1 MDVKKEIEE
10 NINEENIIKILK
22 HYNCNPVVNITEY
35 IIFPSV
41 CHNKISSHKL
51 YYYKS
56 SKSFFCYSNCGSMSI
71 FDLIMEIEN
80 TNFRNALKILCEIL
94 NVEFSQGF
102 YIPDEDDTFLT
113 QIQKKKDEELE
124 LEKQKQFFID
134 EQERT
139 LRIEL
144 TPINKRILQ
153 YFSSDLSYCRWLYED
168 YEEFAL
174 RQFEIKS
181 YIIDGGI
188 IIPHFDIDNNL
199 VGIRV
204 RNFGNKEKFF
214 GKYTP
219 LYLDMT
225 MYKHSLSY
233 NLYGL
238 NLNKHTI
245 KNSKRCVIVES
256 EKAVI
261 KAKQWFKNF
270 SIVIGVC
277 GSNISYWQI
286 NTLAKLGVKE
296 ICFCWDKDYRDETEK
311 EKWRTKVLKIYNKAI
326 KFIERKEFDIRLTII
341 DYDTV
346 ENNIEY
352 KSNPFDLNTPNV
364 YKQLFK
370 NRIAYENV

>member
-22 HYNCNPVVNITEY
+22 HYNCNPVVNVNEY
-35 IIFPSV
+35 MIFPSI

-51 YYYKS
+51 YYYKN
-56 SKSFFCYSNCGSMSI
+56 SKSFFCYSSCGSMSI
-71 FDLIMEIEN
+71 FNLIMEIEN
-80 TNFRNALKILCEIL
+80 TNFRNSLKILCEIL
-94 NVEFSQGF
+94 NIKFSEGF
-102 YIPDEDDTFLT
+102 QIPDEDDTFLT

-124 LEKQKQFFID
+124 LERQKQFFID

-139 LRIEL
+139 LKVEL
-144 TPINKRILQ
+144 TTINKRILQ
-153 YFSSDLSYCRWLYED
+153 YFSSDLSYCRWLYEG

-181 YIIDGGI
+181 YIIDSGI
-188 IIPHFDIDNNL
+188 IIPHFDINNNL

-204 RNFGNKEKFF
+204 RNFGDKEKFF

-238 NLNKHTI
+238 NLNKDTI

-261 KAKQWFKNF
+261 KAKQWFKKF

-286 NTLAKLGVKE
+286 NTLAKLGIKE

-311 EKWRTKVLKIYNKAI
+311 EKWRTKVLKVYKKTI
-326 KFIERKEFDIRLTII
+326 KFIERKGFDIRLTII

-352 KSNPFDLNTPNV
+352 KSNPFDLGTPNI

-370 NRIAYENV
+370 NRIAYENI

>member
-22 HYNCNPVVNITEY
+22 HYNCNPVVNINEY

-139 LRIEL
+139 LKIEL

-153 YFSSDLSYCRWLYED
+153 YFSCDLSYCKWLYEG
-168 YEEFAL
+168 YE
-174 RQFEIKS
+174 
-181 YIIDGGI
+181 
-188 IIPHFDIDNNL
+188 
-199 VGIRV
+199 
-204 RNFGNKEKFF
+204 
-214 GKYTP
+214 
-219 LYLDMT
+219 
-225 MYKHSLSY
+225 
-233 NLYGL
+233 
-238 NLNKHTI
+238 
-245 KNSKRCVIVES
+245 
-256 EKAVI
+256 
-261 KAKQWFKNF
+261 
-270 SIVIGVC
+270 
-277 GSNISYWQI
+277 
-286 NTLAKLGVKE
+286 
-296 ICFCWDKDYRDETEK
+296 
-311 EKWRTKVLKIYNKAI
+311 
-326 KFIERKEFDIRLTII
+326 
-341 DYDTV
+341 
-346 ENNIEY
+346 
-352 KSNPFDLNTPNV
+352 
-364 YKQLFK
+364 
-370 NRIAYENV
+370 